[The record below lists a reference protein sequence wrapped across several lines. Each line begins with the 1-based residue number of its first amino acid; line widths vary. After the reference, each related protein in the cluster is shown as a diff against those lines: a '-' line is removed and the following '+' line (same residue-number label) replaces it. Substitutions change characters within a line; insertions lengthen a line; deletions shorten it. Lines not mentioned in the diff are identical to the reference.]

1 MDDKVQLDPVTP
13 TTPVTPSG
21 TVTNYAKW
29 YTRAAASMI
38 DSVIVGVA
46 FSALFFPLSL
56 VGAIALPDPETPSSL
71 LLQLIIQLLGFAGVL
86 SYYGYFLSKDGT
98 TPGLKLLG
106 IKTVKEDGTLLTFWQ
121 GVLRTFV
128 FQIISLINIIMILV
142 TEKKQGAH
150 DMAVKTVVVT
160 VEEKQTI
167 GKVITGFCGGCS
179 CLFFIAMIIGIVS
192 GSSMFLKEI
201 NKTMPEFNK
210 EINQV
215 EPKKNIQNQMK
226 QNDRETTQRDMMEN
240 NYYNMQEESKNQPT
254 SMQETPAGGNAE
266 DISKVIYN
274 SCMSAN
280 TNPNVDLSNYCSCA
294 EKESKTTTD
303 VNLIVERCKNQVRM
317 R

>member
-1 MDDKVQLDPVTP
+1 
-13 TTPVTPSG
+13 
-21 TVTNYAKW
+21 
-29 YTRAAASMI
+29 
-38 DSVIVGVA
+38 
-46 FSALFFPLSL
+46 L
-56 VGAIALPDPETPSSL
+56 VGAIAIPDPKTPSSL
-71 LLQLIIQLLGFAGVL
+71 LLQIVIQLFGSVGVL
-86 SYYGYFLSKDGT
+86 SYYGYFLSKEGA

-128 FQIISLINIIMILV
+128 FQIISLINMIMILV

-150 DMAVKTVVVT
+150 DMVVKTVVVT
-160 VEEKQTI
+160 VEEKQTV
-167 GKVITGFCGGCS
+167 GKVIIGLCGGCS
-179 CLFFIAMIIGIVS
+179 CLFFIAMIIGVVS
-192 GSSMFLKEI
+192 GSGMFLNEI

-215 EPKKNIQNQMK
+215 ESKKTNQNQMK
-226 QNDRETTQRDMMEN
+226 QNDRETQRDMMEN
-240 NYYNMQEESKNQPT
+240 NYYNMQEESKDQPT
-254 SMQETPAGGNAE
+254 TMQETPIGGNAE
-266 DISKVIYN
+266 DLSKVIYN